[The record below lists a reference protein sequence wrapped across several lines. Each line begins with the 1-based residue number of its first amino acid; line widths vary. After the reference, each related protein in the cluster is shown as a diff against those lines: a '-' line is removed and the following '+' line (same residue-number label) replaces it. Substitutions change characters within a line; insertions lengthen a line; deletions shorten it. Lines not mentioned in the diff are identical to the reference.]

1 MLSFALM
8 QQTAYRR
15 ELVPVLTLAGMS
27 ILLTVHRL
35 WNISSSIGM
44 LNTDSE
50 GTAWWIWSRCIGQT
64 DLARANGVAYPRGF
78 NLETLPTFNLI
89 DEFRILVAH
98 MSGCSSSSIIIQL
111 ALFPTICLI
120 GNSLAG
126 YFAGR
131 ILFQHRLSG
140 FLLGITCAFSSQT
153 LLATRTP
160 LANNVLFFG
169 LLAVGFSAKWLR
181 DGSINYLILTFI
193 SQAMQVLSN
202 VYNGFAFLLIV
213 LMVLMT
219 FPSSVHLSPSRRIRI
234 SISIVVASLI
244 GLGPL
249 IANQI
254 QLLTNSSFQK
264 IYRPFDAKLE
274 VLPFSSLF
282 TKDRGLYDLFGPV
295 SWPRPEAGWLS
306 IPLLIGLMYFTFE
319 FFRDSQRDRAI
330 NRAVISTF
338 SVAFFLILIIWDV
351 PGFSYLRRL
360 YFAIFFP
367 LRGVSNFAKV
377 LPLLMGLALL
387 LMVQVVREN
396 HLINRK
402 RPIQSRGI
410 ICAFFLLLL
419 ADNVP
424 LSQSYWRV
432 QDVRPFISTY
442 GSPDVKMNSGPVA
455 EFPDF
460 MYGPQWGL
468 PQRFIQLAQI
478 GDSRPRLNGR
488 DFGQLSDG
496 SNPLPLPVDDLTL
509 NALLNRGATTI
520 ILHRNLISPAEFNR
534 SVGFLRSQ
542 NFQEHTSVR
551 HGHVD
556 PIYISLVVTIFEI
569 D

>member
-1 MLSFALM
+1 
-8 QQTAYRR
+8 
-15 ELVPVLTLAGMS
+15 
-27 ILLTVHRL
+27 
-35 WNISSSIGM
+35 M

-64 DLARANGVAYPRGF
+64 NLSRANGVAYPNGF

-98 MSGCSSSSIIIQL
+98 MFGCSSSSIIVQL
-111 ALFPTICLI
+111 ALFPTICLV

-131 ILFQHRLSG
+131 ILFQNRLSG
-140 FLLGITCAFSSQT
+140 FIFGITCAFSSQS

-169 LLAVGFSAKWLR
+169 LLAVAFSAKWLR
-181 DGSINYLILTFI
+181 DGSIFHLILALV
-193 SQAMQVLSN
+193 SQMMQVLSN
-202 VYNGFAFLLIV
+202 VYNGFAFLLILLTV
-213 LMVLMT
+213 LLA
-219 FPSSVHLSPSRRIRI
+219 FPASVDLSLIKRTRI
-234 SISIVVASLI
+234 ASLACLAALI

-249 IANQI
+249 IVNQI

-264 IYRPFDAKLE
+264 IYRPFNAELE

-282 TKDRGLYDLFGPV
+282 TKDRGLYDFFGHD
-295 SWPRPEAGWLS
+295 SWPRPEAGWIS
-306 IPLLIGLMYFTFE
+306 IPLLVGLIYFTFE
-319 FFRDSQRDRAI
+319 FFRDAQRDRAI

-338 SVAFFLILIIWDV
+338 GVTFLLILIIWDV
-351 PGFSYLRRL
+351 PGFGYLRRL
-360 YFAIFFP
+360 YFAVFFS

-402 RPIQSRGI
+402 RPIQSRGV
-410 ICAFFLLLL
+410 ICAFFLLTL

-424 LSQSYWRV
+424 LSQSYWRLH
-432 QDVRPFISTY
+432 DIRPFISTY
-442 GSPDVKMNSGPVA
+442 GSPDMKIETGPVA

-496 SNPLPLPVDDLTL
+496 TNPLPLPVDDLTL

-520 ILHRNLISPAEFNR
+520 ILHRNLISPSEFNQ
-534 SVGFLRSQ
+534 SVDFLRSQ

-551 HGHVD
+551 QGHVD
-556 PIYISLVVTIFEI
+556 PIYISLDVTIFEI